1 MTLTALSDAGLLD
14 QARDG
19 DEAAFTEL
27 YVRHHEAARRLAST
41 YRRVG
46 DPEDLVNGA
55 FERVLG
61 ALRRGAGPTESFRAY
76 LFVTLRR
83 LAAEQ
88 GERPADQ
95 SIDEVP
101 EPVGNEADAPEL
113 DHADRELITRAFESL
128 PERWQAV
135 LWHTAVEGRQP
146 RELAGVLGVS
156 ANAAAAMAY
165 RAREKLRQAYLQAH
179 LLASPAPD
187 HEPYRSQ
194 LGAYVRDGLSKRD
207 HDAVELHLEDCES
220 CRDLVAELND
230 VNRMLVRSVLPL
242 FLLAGYSVGG
252 GAAVAV
258 AAAGGAAA
266 AGKGSGSASAPK
278 GFVGKVKHLAPTIG
292 SAAAI
297 AAVVVGLAGIGT
309 VVVRADNN
317 VDAATEAADSSRSG
331 DGGSGSLDIGDDAG
345 DVGGDGLGA
354 AVPGASDELASIFGD
369 DPSDG
374 PPGLFGVEGFT
385 DYGYDPSR
393 FIPRSNRSRVST
405 RPRSPAITSTPPST
419 PSSPTTPTNP
429 GPPAPSPPDPTPT
442 TPPPGPGPTPLP
454 PPALAFTASDWTPSA
469 IGRGQLSLI
478 IGEASAPL
486 IGATAFGAP
495 ASDASVLLP
504 AAPVQAAPAPLKLQ
518 VELTPGARAF
528 PDASQDARCSTP
540 VPSPSGGQVIGCS
553 LDQPAPGGTTDFSFD
568 LQVDSAG
575 QTATVKLFRGDA
587 LEAELPSPIALDQ
600 FEAGLSLT
608 DPVWT
613 PYVLPGESPRPLPL
627 GALTVGAANLS
638 SRSISGAAIRVTFD
652 GESGLVP
659 PQLFTHNVPK
669 GLLDELP
676 PDMLPL
682 PDALREQIIKE
693 LTTPLPAGCTVEGYE
708 TPGEGLA
715 WGKILKGG
723 LPDTVVCQLGDMAP
737 QATSSFGGLIAAI
750 QPLYNDSAEGEDQ
763 PDEGS
768 SVTVTLELQ
777 GHTIATRTLSLL
789 PSDG

>member
-1 MTLTALSDAGLLD
+1 MTLTALSDAELLD
-14 QARDG
+14 QAREG

-101 EPVGNEADAPEL
+101 QPVGDEADTPEL
-113 DHADRELITRAFESL
+113 DHADRELITKAFESL

-179 LLASPAPD
+179 LLASPAPE

-207 HDAVELHLEDCES
+207 HDAVELHLESCES

-252 GAAVAV
+252 GVAVAA

-266 AGKGSGSASAPK
+266 GKGSGTGAAAK

-292 SAAAI
+292 SAAAV
-297 AAVVVGLAGIGT
+297 AAVVVGLAALGT
-309 VVVRADNN
+309 VVARQDNP
-317 VDAATEAADSSRSG
+317 ATEAADVSRQRDRGSDGGASG
-331 DGGSGSLDIGDDAG
+331 DVGNDT
-345 DVGGDGLGA
+345 GGDGLA
-354 AVPGASDELASIFGD
+354 ATVPGSDGPASGVD
-369 DPSDG
+369 DPTDG

-385 DYGYDPSR
+385 DYGYNPTR
-393 FIPRSNRSRVST
+393 FIPRTNRARRVT
-405 RPRSPAITSTPPST
+405 PRPSATTPITPASPST
-419 PSSPTTPTNP
+419 PSNPTPPTP
-429 GPPAPSPPDPTPT
+429 APPDPTPV
-442 TPPPGPGPTPLP
+442 TPPPGPGPGPTPAP
-454 PPALAFTASDWTPSA
+454 PSLGFAASSWNPSA
-469 IGRGQLSLI
+469 VGRGQLALT
-478 IGEASAPL
+478 IGEAPAPL
-486 IGATAFGAP
+486 IGASAFQAP
-495 ASDASVLLP
+495 ASGASALLT
-504 AAPVQAAPAPLKLQ
+504 AAPVQAAAAAPLKLR

-540 VPSPSGGQVIGCS
+540 VPSPSGGQAIECS
-553 LDQPAPGGTTDFSFD
+553 LEQPAAGGTTDFSFD

-587 LEAELPSPIALDQ
+587 LEAELPSAIALDQ

-613 PYVLPGESPRPLPL
+613 PYLLPGESPRPLPL

-638 SRSISGAAIRVTFD
+638 SRTIPGATIRVTFG

-676 PDMLPL
+676 SDLLPL
-682 PDALREQIIKE
+682 PDALREQIANE
-693 LTTPLPAGCTVEGYE
+693 LTTPLPAGCTVEGFDP
-708 TPGEGLA
+708 PGQGVA
-715 WGKILKGG
+715 WGKLLRGG
-723 LPDTVVCQLGDMAP
+723 LPNTVVCELGELAP
-737 QATSSFGGLIAAI
+737 QAMPSFGGIIAAV
-750 QPLYNDSAEGEDQ
+750 QPFYENEDDQ
-763 PDEGS
+763 GEGS

-789 PSDG
+789 PGD

>member
-1 MTLTALSDAGLLD
+1 MTLTALSDAELLD

-101 EPVGNEADAPEL
+101 EPVGDEADTPEL

-179 LLASPAPD
+179 LLASPMPD

-207 HDAVELHLEDCES
+207 HAAVELHLEQCES
-220 CRDLVAELND
+220 CRGLVAELND
-230 VNRMLVRSVLPL
+230 VNRMLVRSVVPL

-252 GAAVAV
+252 GAAVA

-266 AGKGSGSASAPK
+266 AGKGSGSTAAK
-278 GFVGKVKHLAPTIG
+278 GFAGKVKQLAPTIG

-297 AAVVVGLAGIGT
+297 AAVVVGLASIGT
-309 VVVRADNN
+309 VVVRQDGR
-317 VDAATEAADSSRSG
+317 VDSATEAADISRRG
-331 DGGSGSLDIGDDAG
+331 DRGSGSGDLGDTGSSDVG

-354 AVPGASDELASIFGD
+354 TVPGESDELGSGFGD

-374 PPGLFGVEGFT
+374 PPGLFGAEGFT
-385 DYGYDPSR
+385 DFGYDPTR
-393 FIPRSNRSRVST
+393 LILPNRSRFST
-405 RPRSPAITSTPPST
+405 RPRSPAITSIRPST
-419 PSSPTTPTNP
+419 PSTPATP
-429 GPPAPSPPDPTPT
+429 APPAPPTPSDPTP
-442 TPPPGPGPTPLP
+442 PPPPPPP
-454 PPALAFTASDWTPSA
+454 PPPAPPALAFTSSAWTPSA
-469 IGRGQLSLI
+469 VGRGQLSLT
-478 IGEASAPL
+478 IGEGSAPV

-495 ASDASVLLP
+495 ASDAAVLLP
-504 AAPVQAAPAPLKLQ
+504 AAPVQATPAPLKLQ

-528 PDASQDARCSTP
+528 PDAAQDARCSAP
-540 VPSPSGGQVIGCS
+540 VPSPGGGQIIACS
-553 LDQPAPGGTTDFSFD
+553 LEQPAAGGRTDFSFD

-587 LEAELPSPIALDQ
+587 LEAELPSAIALDQ

-613 PYVLPGESPRPLPL
+613 PYLLPGASPRPLPL
-627 GALTVGAANLS
+627 GALAVGATNLT
-638 SRSISGAAIRVTFD
+638 SRTIPGAAIRITFG
-652 GESGLVP
+652 GESGLLP
-659 PQLFTHNVPK
+659 PQLFTHNIPK
-669 GLLDELP
+669 GLLDK
-676 PDMLPL
+676 L
-682 PDALREQIIKE
+682 PDDLRDLPDSLREQITKD
-693 LTTPLPAGCTVEGYE
+693 LTTPLPAGCTVEGFE
-708 TPGEGLA
+708 TPGQGLA
-715 WGKILKGG
+715 WGKVLRGG
-723 LPDTVVCQLGDMAP
+723 LPSTVVCQLGELAP
-737 QATSSFGGLIAAI
+737 QATPSFGGIIAAI
-750 QPLYNDSAEGEDQ
+750 QPLHNNSAEGANA

-789 PSDG
+789 PSDD